1 MIKEI
6 KWYIEEFKDWKNLKS
21 WGRKAVIIDLIRTII
36 INALLILLGVA
47 LYAFLNNTGLLIY
60 IILMLK
66 YHWSREKDED

>member
-6 KWYIEEFKDWKNLKS
+6 KWYIEKFKDWKNLNGWWK
-21 WGRKAVIIDLIRTII
+21 KTII
-36 INALLILLGVA
+36 YGLIHTMIVNTLLILLGVA